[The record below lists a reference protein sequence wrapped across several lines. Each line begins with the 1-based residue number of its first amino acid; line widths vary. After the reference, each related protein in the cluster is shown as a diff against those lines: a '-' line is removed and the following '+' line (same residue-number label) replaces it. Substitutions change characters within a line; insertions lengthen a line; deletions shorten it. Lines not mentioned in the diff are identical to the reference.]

1 MAVVRQLAEAG
12 RAARKSSNIRVRQAL
27 QRALIGIPGSRELP
41 DELIAEIA
49 DELNVREVIPL
60 SEAGEVV
67 DITVKPNFRTL
78 GQRFG
83 PRTQE
88 VGAAIRNADQPA
100 LARQLKEDGQLTVD
114 VDGKPVEISPDEVT
128 ITEAPRSGWVVVS
141 QQDATVALDT
151 TITPELRRA
160 GVAREVIRLVQ
171 NARKEAGLDVVD
183 RIDLSWVAK
192 GETAEALREYERDLA
207 DAVLAVKITGY
218 SPEEAPP
225 IPPGATSGDAD
236 GDVGVRFWFV
246 KAPI

>member
-1 MAVVRQLAEAG
+1 
-12 RAARKSSNIRVRQAL
+12 
-27 QRALIGIPGSRELP
+27 LP

-88 VGAAIRNADQPA
+88 VGAAIRNADQPT